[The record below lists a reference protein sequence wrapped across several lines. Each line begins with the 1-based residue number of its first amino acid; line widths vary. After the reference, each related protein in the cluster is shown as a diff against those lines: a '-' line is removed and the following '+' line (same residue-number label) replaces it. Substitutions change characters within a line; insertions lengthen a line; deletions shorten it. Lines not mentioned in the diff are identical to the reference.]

1 MRDKLAIIAAIDR
14 LCRYPIPLSQKI
26 RMISYDNARLKKILK
41 IAAAY
46 EKTHG
51 APLPNHGRARVAVKA
66 HRRRVA

>member
-14 LCRYPIPLSQKI
+14 LCKYPVPLSQKI
-26 RMISYDNARLKKILK
+26 RMISYDTARLKKILK

-51 APLPNHGRARVAVKA
+51 APLPNYGRARVAVKA
-66 HRRRVA
+66 KRKRVA

>member
-14 LCRYPIPLSQKI
+14 LCKYPVPLSQKI
-26 RMISYDNARLKKILK
+26 RMMAYDQNRLQKILK

-51 APLPNHGRARVAVKA
+51 ALLPNYRRSQIKA
-66 HRRRVA
+66 HRRNVA